1 MKKLKDL
8 IPGEA
13 GRVTRI
19 KGVGAICQRLL
30 DMGIMPNVLIEM
42 ERVSPV
48 GDPIWIKFEGSQI
61 SLRKKE
67 AEKVV
72 AKEIA

>member
-1 MKKLKDL
+1 MKELKDL

-19 KGVGAICQRLL
+19 MGVGAIRQRLL
-30 DMGIMPNVLIEM
+30 DMGIMPNVFIEM
-42 ERVSPV
+42 ERISPA
-48 GDPIWIKFEGSQI
+48 GDPVWIKFEGSQI

-67 AEKVV
+67 AETVLV
-72 AKEIA
+72 TAE